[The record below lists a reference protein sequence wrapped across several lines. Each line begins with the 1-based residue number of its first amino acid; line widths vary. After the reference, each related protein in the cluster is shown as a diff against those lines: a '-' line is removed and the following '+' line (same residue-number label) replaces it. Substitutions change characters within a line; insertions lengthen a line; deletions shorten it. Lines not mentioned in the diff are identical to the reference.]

1 MQLACNLPI
10 SPIGFSSLAE
20 ERTLGSDQTTLR
32 DLSDSL
38 MPKMP
43 KAGDLLLVL
52 ACVQVLVA
60 EERII
65 QNRQND

>member
-1 MQLACNLPI
+1 MRELNRML
-10 SPIGFSSLAE
+10 SSLLFAE

-43 KAGDLLLVL
+43 KAGDFVP
-52 ACVQVLVA
+52 
-60 EERII
+60 I
-65 QNRQND
+65 